1 MNNNIKLSRTFRLEK
16 LVIQLLEELSQDKQ
30 FNGNNT
36 KALEHA
42 VLKLAESRLG
52 EERVKEIIYSSIV
65 E

>member
-1 MNNNIKLSRTFRLEK
+1 MKQSRTFRLEK
-16 LVIQLLEELSQDKQ
+16 YVILLLEELSDNKQ
-30 FNGNNT
+30 FGGNNT

-52 EERVKEIIYSSIV
+52 EERVKEIIYSSKV